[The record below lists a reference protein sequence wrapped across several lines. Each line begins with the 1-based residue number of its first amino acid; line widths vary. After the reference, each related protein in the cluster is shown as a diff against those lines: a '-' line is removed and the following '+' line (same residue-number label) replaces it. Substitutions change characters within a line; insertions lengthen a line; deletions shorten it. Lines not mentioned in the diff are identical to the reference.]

1 MRKHGILNAQLAAAL
16 SRLGHTVTFAI
27 ADCGLPF

>member
-27 ADCGLPF
+27 ADCELPF